1 MRRAGRAE
9 REKVVRAVTARA
21 DTISSIVNDLRDI
34 VLRIEHELPDQA
46 RARSC
51 TMSAITELQL
61 DGKQV
66 AAPHHGFAFD
76 IYAIERA
83 RRASKGS

>member
-1 MRRAGRAE
+1 M
-9 REKVVRAVTARA
+9 
-21 DTISSIVNDLRDI
+21 
-34 VLRIEHELPDQA
+34 LRIEHELPDQA

-51 TMSAITELQL
+51 TMNAITELQL

-66 AAPHHGFAFD
+66 AVTHHGFAFD